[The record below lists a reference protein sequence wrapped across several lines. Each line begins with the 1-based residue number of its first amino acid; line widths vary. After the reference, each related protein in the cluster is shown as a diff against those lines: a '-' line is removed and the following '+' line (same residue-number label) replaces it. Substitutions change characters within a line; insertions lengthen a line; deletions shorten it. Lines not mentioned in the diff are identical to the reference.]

1 MGGHLLMSRKELKR
15 KSVLELAQNKHITL
29 QEASRRMKLG
39 YRQTLRVYARFCSE
53 GDTGLVHRN
62 RGKRSNRAYPVDFRQ
77 KVVSRYRK
85 RYKKH
90 DLGPTLAA
98 EKLAGDGLEVDHETL
113 RRWLLEDGDW
123 QKQRK
128 RKIHRTRRQRRSHFG
143 ELVQMDGSHHD
154 WFGSDHGKKCLMNMV
169 DDATGRTMGL
179 MDNQE
184 TTEAAM
190 RLLWRWVDK
199 YGIPLALYTD
209 KKNVYLSTRKPTV
222 EELLAEQEPKTAFGR
237 ACEKLDIEIIAAH
250 SPQAKGR
257 VERSNG
263 TYQDRFVKELA
274 LRGIT
279 TCVTADKLLQNGF
292 CEDLNTKFA
301 VKPLEQEDYHR
312 RIPKWLKL
320 EDVFCFD
327 DQRVVQNDWTIRY
340 NGNFYQILKDN
351 RPLPRPK
358 DKVLVRT
365 RLDGS
370 EDLIFKDKALEFCRI
385 TTNELRDRIYNHN
398 AKRPALRP
406 GASMPQKAH
415 KPAADHPWKK
425 NPYKRKVELTR

>member
-53 GDTGLVHRN
+53 GDSGLLHRN
-62 RGKRSNRAYPVDFRQ
+62 RGKRSNRAYPADFRQ

-143 ELVQMDGSHHD
+143 ELVQMDGSHHN

-222 EELLAEQEPKTAFGR
+222 EELLAEEEPKRPSAEPVR
-237 ACEKLDIEIIAAH
+237 SWISKLSRLI
-250 SPQAKGR
+250 
-257 VERSNG
+257 
-263 TYQDRFVKELA
+263 
-274 LRGIT
+274 
-279 TCVTADKLLQNGF
+279 
-292 CEDLNTKFA
+292 
-301 VKPLEQEDYHR
+301 
-312 RIPKWLKL
+312 
-320 EDVFCFD
+320 
-327 DQRVVQNDWTIRY
+327 
-340 NGNFYQILKDN
+340 
-351 RPLPRPK
+351 RPK
-358 DKVLVRT
+358 PKAGWSAPTARTRIGSLKNWLCAASQPASRPTNCSRTDFVRT
-365 RLDGS
+365 
-370 EDLIFKDKALEFCRI
+370 
-385 TTNELRDRIYNHN
+385 
-398 AKRPALRP
+398 
-406 GASMPQKAH
+406 
-415 KPAADHPWKK
+415 
-425 NPYKRKVELTR
+425 